1 MRASVRKKRAVGL
14 SADASSLGVPEHGG
28 GGLLPTIQYLRTS
41 FDIINP
47 RRSPEPWKM
56 AEDVKNPIVTLSYSD
71 LAVQRQSLGADQ
83 VSCSRFLSIMIL
95 SAFLNP
101 FGPFHRSD
109 LARLYG
115 GIYETRELKINRYL
129 CAEGIDAR
137 LLSIFPLSSYIALLS
152 CVGHGYIRMI
162 IYRSIELD
170 KTGCS
175 SRGNVTVMRTCIVS
189 RRFSLSLHIR
199 TSSRASSLTAFV
211 SKPRVYTD
219 CRSYEASMIIF
230 CSPLSPPVT

>member
-101 FGPFHRSD
+101 FGPFE
-109 LARLYG
+109 
-115 GIYETRELKINRYL
+115 I
-129 CAEGIDAR
+129 
-137 LLSIFPLSSYIALLS
+137 
-152 CVGHGYIRMI
+152 VWGHLR
-162 IYRSIELD
+162 
-170 KTGCS
+170 
-175 SRGNVTVMRTCIVS
+175 N
-189 RRFSLSLHIR
+189 
-199 TSSRASSLTAFV
+199 
-211 SKPRVYTD
+211 
-219 CRSYEASMIIF
+219 
-230 CSPLSPPVT
+230 